1 MSQYDAFL
9 AGIRTREEE
18 QSKVPST
25 IASPIAFTYTTSG
38 VFANGA
44 VTEKLL
50 ALLWGYDEN
59 DVFTDGLLRG
69 KLTLSEIRF
78 LIDDI
83 VHLCEES

>member
-1 MSQYDAFL
+1 MGQYDALL

-18 QSKVPST
+18 LSKVSST
-25 IASPIAFTYTTSG
+25 LNAPISFNYTTSG

-44 VTEKLL
+44 LPERLL

-59 DVFTDGLLRG
+59 DVFTDGALRG
-69 KLTLSEIRF
+69 KLTLSEIRD

-83 VHLCEES
+83 VHLCKET